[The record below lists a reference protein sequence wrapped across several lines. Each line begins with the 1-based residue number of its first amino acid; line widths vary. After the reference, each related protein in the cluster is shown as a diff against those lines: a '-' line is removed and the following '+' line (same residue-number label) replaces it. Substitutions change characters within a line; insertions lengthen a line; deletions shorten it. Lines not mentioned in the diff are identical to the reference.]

1 MKKNL
6 TLYLYRGILTILT
19 VLFVIAGMD
28 KVLCKP
34 EQVELFRSLGIPI
47 TLMIVIGFTEIIL
60 GIFLQ
65 VRYFVKLS
73 IHALIALMSVAA
85 ILVGVGQGLMA
96 MIPPIVIIITLLF
109 SNHLGQKIKDKE

>member
-6 TLYLYRGILTILT
+6 TLYLYRGLLTILT
-19 VLFVIAGMD
+19 VLFVIAGMG
-28 KVLCKP
+28 KVMCRP

-73 IHALIALMSVAA
+73 IHALITLMILA
-85 ILVGVGQGLMA
+85 ILLVGVGQGFMA
-96 MIPPIVIIITLLF
+96 TLFPIVIIIALLF